1 MKHLRKLVVGAILV
15 AALVMAVTP
24 ANALPPG
31 GSIVASVN
39 GTVNVNGGTC
49 ADGRARS
56 VFTDVTITG
65 LFSRATQAFVGLVG
79 VQPVPVCLTPIVGG
93 NQLLATG
100 TLQPGVPLPT
110 YASTTGVGSVAG
122 TLTDLTFTNL
132 GVVSIATI
140 DTNFAISGGV
150 NTGNVV
156 GHVVVVAVPAQ
167 TIVCEAGLAG
177 PCANPLIRDIV
188 AAAIVA

>member
-1 MKHLRKLVVGAILV
+1 MHHLRKFVVGGILV
-15 AALVMAVTP
+15 AATVGAMLP
-24 ANALPPG
+24 ANAIPPG

-39 GTVNVNGGTC
+39 GTVNVAGGTC
-49 ADGRARS
+49 ADGRSRS
-56 VFTDVTITG
+56 VFNDVTITG
-65 LFSRATQAFVGLVG
+65 AFTRSTQAFVGLAG
-79 VQPVPVCLTPIVGG
+79 VTAVPVCLTPIVGG

-100 TLQPGVPLPT
+100 TLEPGAPLPT
-110 YASTTGVGSVAG
+110 YASTSGVGSVAG

-132 GVVSIATI
+132 GVVSIATV
-140 DTNFAISGGV
+140 DTNFAINGGV

-156 GHVVVVAVPAQ
+156 AHVVVLAVPAQ
-167 TIVCEAGLAG
+167 TIVCEAGLTG